1 VLVRIVKD
9 AQRTKK
15 AGSDGTFNEFVEKHA
30 QTEKLKH
37 THDPNRHDWKT
48 LVKFVESVL
57 GKEEEEERKN
67 ENDDEEEDGEIEKE
81 KTKTNATKTTSKEQ
95 SFEETISR
103 HANWQKK
110 NKKRQEWKVWHES
123 CEDEKEKY
131 GEERAVEIGEHERR
145 ESAIRREL
153 QSISF
158 AHGQLVED
166 ELSTG
171 EVVRG
176 EEREAEDGGD

>member
-1 VLVRIVKD
+1 M
-9 AQRTKK
+9 
-15 AGSDGTFNEFVEKHA
+15 
-30 QTEKLKH
+30 
-37 THDPNRHDWKT
+37 
-48 LVKFVESVL
+48 
-57 GKEEEEERKN
+57 GKEEEEEEKERKRRRRRRR
-67 ENDDEEEDGEIEKE
+67 EIEKE
-81 KTKTNATKTTSKEQ
+81 KTKTKTTKTTSKEQ

-131 GEERAVEIGEHERR
+131 GEEGSKGKCAVEIGEHVRR